1 MQTSPTP
8 DSSTLER
15 LRAIVGEAGWLDTGD
30 AMAPYL
36 REWRGLF
43 AGQAAAV
50 VSPATTEEVA
60 RVMAVCHEAGIGV
73 VPQSGNTGLCGGA
86 APDASGHQII
96 LSLRRMNRIRALDPD
111 NDTLVA
117 EAGCVLGE
125 LQAQARRAGRLFP
138 LSLAAEGSCLIG
150 GNLATNA
157 GGTNVLR
164 YGNARDLVLG
174 LEVVLPDGR
183 VWNGLSGLRKDN
195 AGYDL
200 RHLFI
205 GSEGTLGVITAA
217 VLRLFPL
224 PREQVTALVGLASAE
239 DALAVY
245 TALRGESGDC
255 VSGCELISTPA
266 MEFVLRHI
274 SGCRNPLQQSHPWY
288 LLLELST
295 PRENSGLQ
303 NLLEQTLARLM
314 DEGGVADAVVAGS
327 LAQGAELWRLRESIP
342 EAQRLEGASIKNDVA
357 VPVSSVPAFVHEAS
371 EVVSQACPGVRVCAF
386 GHLGD
391 GNLHFNLQQP
401 PQMDGR
407 DFLARWDELCR
418 LVDDVV
424 LRFDGSI
431 AAEHGI
437 GQLRTGELRRSK
449 PPVALELMQ
458 AIKHSL
464 DPRGIMNPG
473 KVLAAPAGQSRDN
486 RD

>member
-1 MQTSPTP
+1 MHESNPP
-8 DSSTLER
+8 DTNTLER
-15 LRAIVGEAGWLDTGD
+15 LRAIVGEAGWFTGPE

-43 AGQAAAV
+43 HGRAAAV
-50 VSPATTEEVA
+50 VSPASTREVSQI
-60 RVMAVCHEAGIGV
+60 MAVCHEARIGV

-86 APDASGHQII
+86 APDETGTRVI
-96 LSLRRMNRIRALDPD
+96 LSLRRMNHIRALDAA
-111 NDTLVA
+111 NDTIVV
-117 EAGCVLGE
+117 EAGCVLADI
-125 LQAQARRAGRLFP
+125 QAAAREADRLFP
-138 LSLAAEGSCLIG
+138 LSLAAEGSCMIG

-164 YGNARDLVLG
+164 YGNTRDLVLG

-183 VWNGLSGLRKDN
+183 VWEGLTALRKDN

-200 RHLFI
+200 RDLFI

-217 VLRLFPL
+217 VLRLY
-224 PREQVTALVGLASAE
+224 PRPRDQVTALVGLASPE

-245 TALRGESGDC
+245 TALRRESGDC

-266 MEFVLRHI
+266 MDFVLRHI
-274 SGCRNPLQQSHPWY
+274 PGCRNPMQQVCPWY
-288 LLLELST
+288 LLVELST
-295 PRENSGLQ
+295 PREDSGLQ
-303 NLLEQTLARLM
+303 SVLEQTLARLM
-314 DEGGVADAVVAGS
+314 DEAVVSDAVVAGS

-342 EAQRLEGASIKNDVA
+342 EAQRQEGASIKNDIS
-357 VPVSSVPAFVHEAS
+357 VPVSSVPAFVREAS
-371 EVVSQACPGVRVCAF
+371 EVVAQACPGLRVCAF

-401 PQMDGR
+401 PEMDGR
-407 DFLARWDELCR
+407 DFLTRWDALCR

-424 LRFDGSI
+424 LKFEGSV

-437 GQLRTGELRRSK
+437 GQLRIGELQRSK
-449 PPVALELMQ
+449 SPVALALMQ
-458 AIKHSL
+458 SIKHSL

-473 KVLAAPAGQSRDN
+473 KVLALPDEESRDN
-486 RD
+486 PD